1 MCVRGK
7 FLAAETPFGKENGP
21 RKSKPVC
28 KPHFCLV
35 HPRPFLLAGWQLC
48 CQKSSPNWHKSGL
61 LIFHAVVEPRN
72 SGKSAK
78 SCEIHKNIKNTT
90 KFGRNLIKYYL
101 LFIVLFALV
110 VQSKKKSNYLNSHGE
125 EAQKKPPG
133 N

>member
-1 MCVRGK
+1 MCVRGT

-78 SCEIHKNIKNTT
+78 SCEIHKNIKNTA

-101 LFIVLFALV
+101 LFIVLFALA
-110 VQSKKKSNYLNSHGE
+110 VQSKKNLII
-125 EAQKKPPG
+125 
-133 N
+133 

>member
-35 HPRPFLLAGWQLC
+35 HPRPFLLTGWQLC

-110 VQSKKKSNYLNSHGE
+110 VQSKKNLII
-125 EAQKKPPG
+125 
-133 N
+133 